1 MGQCTR
7 CSTPL
12 VCIFLAHVVLC
23 LLSLSLFAHRTL
35 PIIASQHR
43 VPWCVRVCAYVCVID
58 WVARRVIDWAAR
70 RVVLQESATL
80 GPDLGDIRRFF
91 KKHTASVEALAP
103 TGGLVR
109 VYFPRPVVCGYL
121 TRKTRQGLQNGFDL
135 STEDTKH
142 YSLVECLDAAHDEM
156 QHRHAV
162 SRSSALGSLIT
173 NLELWK
179 NVSLVLA
186 IILNICLLLGLGVR
200 APVGAQCLPV
210 PHLPLCGTLRRG
222 PFVAQFVAHAG
233 PPF

>member
-1 MGQCTR
+1 M
-7 CSTPL
+7 
-12 VCIFLAHVVLC
+12 
-23 LLSLSLFAHRTL
+23 
-35 PIIASQHR
+35 
-43 VPWCVRVCAYVCVID
+43 RVCACVRA
-58 WVARRVIDWAAR
+58 WVHVHGCCCD
-70 RVVLQESATL
+70 LQESATL

-91 KKHTASVEALAP
+91 KRHTASVEALAP

-121 TRKTRQGLQNGFDL
+121 TRKTRQTLQNGFDL

-142 YSLVECLDAAHDEM
+142 YSLVESLDAAHDEM

-200 APVGAQCLPV
+200 APVCGSAFFCV
-210 PHLPLCGTLRRG
+210 LCR
-222 PFVAQFVAHAG
+222 PFAPA
-233 PPF
+233 